1 MNATIHNADRATHM
15 RIVALALV
23 AAIAVSGFAI
33 SARLSGSGGMRA
45 NASASHV
52 LKAQAP
58 ANQPTAASLDA
69 IRRI

>member
-1 MNATIHNADRATHM
+1 MNATMHNADRATHM
-15 RIVALALV
+15 RIVALALI
-23 AAIAVSGFAI
+23 ATIAVSGFAI
-33 SARLSGSGGMRA
+33 SARLDGGGMWA